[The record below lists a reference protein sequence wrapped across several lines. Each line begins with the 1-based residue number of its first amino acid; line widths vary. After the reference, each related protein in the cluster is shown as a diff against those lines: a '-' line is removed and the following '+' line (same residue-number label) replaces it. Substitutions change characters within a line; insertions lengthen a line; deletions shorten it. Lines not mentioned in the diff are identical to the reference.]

1 MSVEGQKGASQ
12 DPLVGQRS
20 LEVERSF
27 GEKLGESER
36 RKGRKTTGKG
46 RENDRRKTGERKL
59 IKEGGKGCKSLTEGR
74 KEYRSCLDNE
84 GGTLCLLLLVM
95 SIGASKPK
103 SKRVKRAWLRMI

>member
-12 DPLVGQRS
+12 EALFGQRS

-27 GEKLGESER
+27 GEKLGENDR
-36 RKGRKTTGKG
+36 RKGRKTTGKR

-74 KEYRSCLDNE
+74 KGKR
-84 GGTLCLLLLVM
+84 TALVWTM
-95 SIGASKPK
+95 RAVLFVGCRWLVYGQASRKA
-103 SKRVKRAWLRMI
+103 SG